1 MGIIEKIQNKPD
13 SVKIKI
19 MWVVSILV
27 VILLI
32 FIWGVSYNY
41 RKNIPKDK
49 TLFNTI
55 GDGINNVKE
64 NYAGHK

>member
-19 MWVVSILV
+19 MWVVGIAV

-32 FIWGVSYNY
+32 VVWGISYKY

-55 GDGINNVKE
+55 GDGIKNVK
-64 NYAGHK
+64 NNFKK